1 MARRYPEY
9 RFSFPQTVRSLGDL
23 GNNALEEES
32 ISREQLASGL
42 NILDE
47 IARVLDIEIEALRC
61 VRQNIS
67 PAFARAVEIIA
78 ECRGQVL
85 VSGIGKS
92 GIIGSKI
99 AATLRSTGTPASFLH
114 PGDALHGDVGTVR
127 EDDVLLAIGKSGES
141 TELNALLRVIRKI
154 GIPVIAITSNAGSAM
169 AALSD
174 VVVDLQIPRE
184 ACPLN
189 LAPTAST
196 TAALAVGDAIAVAL
210 MKLKNIS
217 AEDFA
222 RHHPGGQLGKRLL
235 LTVEDVMRNRDEK
248 PVIHI
253 NASVKEMLVAITAFH
268 VGAICVT
275 DERETLL
282 GLVTDYDVRKILETG
297 HDIFAMKISD
307 VMNSSPEL
315 AYGAD
320 RAVDALERMRARNKP
335 TAVLPVLGPDHRIL
349 GIVHLHDLIAAG
361 L

>member
-1 MARRYPEY
+1 
-9 RFSFPQTVRSLGDL
+9 V
-23 GNNALEEES
+23 
-32 ISREQLASGL
+32 

-47 IARVLDIEIEALRC
+47 IGRVLDIEIEALQS

-67 PAFARAVEIIA
+67 SAFVRAVELIA
-78 ECRGQVL
+78 ACRGQVL

-92 GIIGSKI
+92 GIIGTKI
-99 AATLRSTGTPASFLH
+99 AATLRSTGTPATFLH

-127 EDDVLLAIGKSGES
+127 EDDVFLAIGKSGET
-141 TELNALLRVIRKI
+141 TELNALLRIIRKI
-154 GIPVIAITSNAGSAM
+154 GIPVIAITSNADSSM

-174 VVVDLQIPRE
+174 VVIDLQIPRE

-210 MKLKNIS
+210 MKLKNVS
-217 AEDFA
+217 TEDFA

-235 LTVEDVMRNRDEK
+235 LTVEDVMRNVDER
-248 PVIHI
+248 PVIRI
-253 NASVKEMLVAITAFH
+253 DATVREMLVAITAFH

-275 DERETLL
+275 GENETLI
-282 GLVTDYDVRKILETG
+282 GLVTDYDIRKMLETG
-297 HDIFAMKISD
+297 QDIFVMKISD
-307 VMNSSPEL
+307 IMNPTPEV
-315 AYGAD
+315 AYNTD
-320 RAVDALERMRARNKP
+320 RAVDALDKMRSRSKP
-335 TAVLPVLGPDHRIL
+335 IAVLPVITPDRRVL

>member
-1 MARRYPEY
+1 MQARQRAAI
-9 RFSFPQTVRSLGDL
+9 
-23 GNNALEEES
+23 NKM
-32 ISREQLASGL
+32 I

-47 IARVLDIEIEALRC
+47 IARVLDIEIEALRS

-67 PAFARAVEIIA
+67 TAFERAVELIA
-78 ECRGQVL
+78 ACRGQVL

-92 GIIGSKI
+92 GIIGTKI
-99 AATLRSTGTPASFLH
+99 AATLRSTGTPATFLH
-114 PGDALHGDVGTVR
+114 PGEALHGDVGTVR

-154 GIPVIAITSNAGSAM
+154 GIPVVAITSNSDSSL

-174 VVVDLQIPRE
+174 VVINLQIPRE

-235 LTVEDVMRNRDEK
+235 LTVEDVMRTKGEK
-248 PVIHI
+248 PAIHI

-275 DERETLL
+275 DDKHRLL
-282 GLVTDYDVRKILETG
+282 GLVTDYDVRKLLEAG
-297 HDIFAMKISD
+297 HDIFALKISD
-307 VMNSSPEL
+307 IMNASPEV
-315 AYGAD
+315 AYSTD
-320 RAVDALERMRARNKP
+320 RASDALDRMRSRNKP
-335 TAVLPVLGPDHRIL
+335 TAVLPVLTPDKQVL

>member
-1 MARRYPEY
+1 
-9 RFSFPQTVRSLGDL
+9 VRASDV
-23 GNNALEEES
+23 NILEE
-32 ISREQLASGL
+32 IT
-42 NILDE
+42 
-47 IARVLDIEIEALRC
+47 RVLDIEIEALRS

-67 PAFARAVEIIA
+67 STFVRAVEVIA

-92 GIIGSKI
+92 GLIGAKI
-99 AATLRSTGTPASFLH
+99 ASTLRSTGTAATFLH

-127 EDDVLLAIGKSGES
+127 EEDVLLAIGKSGES
-141 TELNALLRVIRKI
+141 TELNALLRIIRKI
-154 GIPVIAITSNAGSAM
+154 GIPVVAITSNAGSSM

-174 VVVDLQIPRE
+174 VVIDLQIPRE

-196 TAALAVGDAIAVAL
+196 TASLAVGDAIAVAL
-210 MKLKNIS
+210 MKLKNVS
-217 AEDFA
+217 EEDFA

-235 LTVEDVMRNRDEK
+235 LTVEDVMRNVNDGSGK
-248 PVIHI
+248 PVICI

-275 DERETLL
+275 DDYGRLL
-282 GLVTDYDVRKILETG
+282 GLVTDYDVRRMLETG
-297 HDIFAMKISD
+297 QDIFGLKISEI
-307 VMNSSPEL
+307 MNPSPAIAL
-315 AYGAD
+315 GSD
-320 RAVDALERMRARNKP
+320 RAVDALDKMRSRSKP
-335 TAVLPVLGPDHRIL
+335 IAVLPVVGADQRVL

>member
-1 MARRYPEY
+1 L
-9 RFSFPQTVRSLGDL
+9 SHNDPQSRG
-23 GNNALEEES
+23 GS
-32 ISREQLASGL
+32 ISRSQIVAGI

-47 IARVLDIEIEALRC
+47 IARVLDIEIEALRS
-61 VRQNIS
+61 VRLNIS
-67 PAFARAVEIIA
+67 SAFVRAVELIA
-78 ECRGQVL
+78 ACRGQVL

-92 GIIGSKI
+92 GIIGAKI
-99 AATLRSTGTPASFLH
+99 AATLRSTGTPAAFLH

-141 TELNALLRVIRKI
+141 TELNAVLRVVRKI
-154 GIPVIAITSNAGSAM
+154 GIPIIAITSNSGSSM

-174 VVVDLQIPRE
+174 VVIDLQIPRE

-210 MKLKNIS
+210 MKVKNVS

-235 LTVEDVMRNRDEK
+235 LTVEDVMRPSSDK
-248 PVIHI
+248 PVIQI
-253 NASVKEMLVAITAFH
+253 QTSVKEMLVAITAFH
-268 VGAICVT
+268 VGAICVA
-275 DERETLL
+275 DEQERLL
-282 GLVTDYDVRKILETG
+282 GLVTDYDVRKMLETG
-297 HDIFAMKISD
+297 QDIFAMKISD
-307 VMNSSPEL
+307 IMNTTPEV
-315 AYGAD
+315 AYSTD

-335 TAVLPVLGPDHRIL
+335 IAVLPVLSADRRIL
-349 GIVHLHDLIAAG
+349 GIIHLHDLIAAG

>member
-1 MARRYPEY
+1 L
-9 RFSFPQTVRSLGDL
+9 SHNDPQSRG
-23 GNNALEEES
+23 GS
-32 ISREQLASGL
+32 ISRSQIVAGI

-47 IARVLDIEIEALRC
+47 IARVLDIEIEALRS
-61 VRQNIS
+61 VRLNIS
-67 PAFARAVEIIA
+67 SAFVRAVELIA
-78 ECRGQVL
+78 ACRGQVL

-92 GIIGSKI
+92 GIIGAKI
-99 AATLRSTGTPASFLH
+99 AATFRSTGTPAAFLH

-141 TELNALLRVIRKI
+141 TELNAVLRVVRKI
-154 GIPVIAITSNAGSAM
+154 GIPIIAITSNSGSSM

-174 VVVDLQIPRE
+174 VVIDLQIPRE

-210 MKLKNIS
+210 MKLKNVS

-235 LTVEDVMRNRDEK
+235 LTVEDVMRPGSDK
-248 PVIHI
+248 PVIQI
-253 NASVKEMLVAITAFH
+253 QTSVKEMLVAITAFH
-268 VGAICVT
+268 VGAICVA
-275 DERETLL
+275 DEQERLL
-282 GLVTDYDVRKILETG
+282 GLVTDYDVRKMLETG
-297 HDIFAMKISD
+297 QDIFAMKISD
-307 VMNSSPEL
+307 IMNTTPEV
-315 AYGAD
+315 AYSTD

-335 TAVLPVLGPDHRIL
+335 IAVLPVLSADRRIL
-349 GIVHLHDLIAAG
+349 GIIHLHDLIAAG